1 VWTLSLAIYLSC
13 PLSLSASYS
22 VWQRMLIVY
31 IKWSRILSPAVY
43 FPKINYIASHEILDS
58 PQLIN
63 YANQVFKFLPFS
75 VKQCLLA
82 ISDVGIRSLN
92 PWIDIMGGSRTVG
105 YVLLDCLSDF
115 GQMIELRTPSK
126 NCPILTIVILW
137 HHEEIWHQSIIKL
150 PSSP

>member
-1 VWTLSLAIYLSC
+1 
-13 PLSLSASYS
+13 
-22 VWQRMLIVY
+22 M
-31 IKWSRILSPAVY
+31 Y

-63 YANQVFKFLPFS
+63 YANQVFRFLPFS

-92 PWIDIMGGSRTVG
+92 PWIDILGDSRTVG

-126 NCPILTIVILW
+126 NRPILTIVIL
-137 HHEEIWHQSIIKL
+137 
-150 PSSP
+150 